1 MTILEKERLRDCFR
15 RGGAF
20 RRADIITYK
29 MCPYSQAKPS
39 PSTRALSVR
48 YSHRAVDEQRC
59 NHGATLVSR
68 RLLLR
73 FPVAGSTCPV
83 RFLPF
88 ARTATVWRFLRE
100 YIGRGQT
107 HHIYHIGG
115 GGGRGTELDEIGR
128 GAFFRSDSSNLHH
141 ANHRSCQSSSPL
153 QPAAGLQACSWPTS
167 RPLCVCLSR
176 PRCLFCLVPCSHL
189 WDPSVAAVCILG
201 EPCCDRDYILTSAPM
216 STVGRRL
223 GPPNGTVC

>member
-1 MTILEKERLRDCFR
+1 M
-15 RGGAF
+15 
-20 RRADIITYK
+20 
-29 MCPYSQAKPS
+29 
-39 PSTRALSVR
+39 
-48 YSHRAVDEQRC
+48 
-59 NHGATLVSR
+59 NNGATMERPLVSR

-128 GAFFRSDSSNLHH
+128 GAFLRSDSSNLHH
-141 ANHRSCQSSSPL
+141 ANHRSCQSSP
-153 QPAAGLQACSWPTS
+153 P
-167 RPLCVCLSR
+167 
-176 PRCLFCLVPCSHL
+176 PCSL
-189 WDPSVAAVCILG
+189 LLVFKRVLG
-201 EPCCDRDYILTSAPM
+201 QH
-216 STVGRRL
+216 VGRF
-223 GPPNGTVC
+223 VCVSLALAVSSVSSSVLAFGNPL

>member
-128 GAFFRSDSSNLHH
+128 GAFLRSDSSNLHH
-141 ANHRSCQSSSPL
+141 ANHRSCQSSPP
-153 QPAAGLQACSWPTS
+153 PAACCWSSSVFLANISAALCVSLSPSLSLLS
-167 RPLCVCLSR
+167 RPLFSPLGSLCGSCMYTR
-176 PRCLFCLVPCSHL
+176 R
-189 WDPSVAAVCILG
+189 AVL
-201 EPCCDRDYILTSAPM
+201 R
-216 STVGRRL
+216 
-223 GPPNGTVC
+223 